1 MIILY
6 INCLVCV
13 SVWHDNYAAILWQ
26 NRAMHYVCLW
36 RGSALRPTGPSV
48 GGGGKR
54 GTSVRLSMTGPGGR
68 GMGGRA
74 GDPDRDSWTRPTKKR
89 VVHVEKVDPVNYP
102 VSGRASEARLD
113 RCLRRGLGSGSG
125 WTGRGWPGKG
135 PGPWSMN
142 TADEEMGSPRRKGE
156 PDQLSSVR
164 KGKWSRGNKGWNGRA
179 ADGTALDTGVVSLLF
194 YFILFYFLFLLLR
207 KLTGCLIHPILC
219 T

>member
-74 GDPDRDSWTRPTKKR
+74 GDPDRDSWTRPTNKR

-102 VSGRASEARLD
+102 VSGRASGAEETK
-113 RCLRRGLGSGSG
+113 GG
-125 WTGRGWPGKG
+125 TGEQRTG
-135 PGPWSMN
+135 PHLTLVWC
-142 TADEEMGSPRRKGE
+142 
-156 PDQLSSVR
+156 
-164 KGKWSRGNKGWNGRA
+164 
-179 ADGTALDTGVVSLLF
+179 LF
-194 YFILFYFLFLLLR
+194 YFILFYFIF
-207 KLTGCLIHPILC
+207 CFYYYES
-219 T
+219 